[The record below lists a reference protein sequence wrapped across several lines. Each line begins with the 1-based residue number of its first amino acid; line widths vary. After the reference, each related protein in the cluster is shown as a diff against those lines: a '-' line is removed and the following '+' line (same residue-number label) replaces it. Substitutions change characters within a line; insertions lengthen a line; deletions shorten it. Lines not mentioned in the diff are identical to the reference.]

1 VTFFRKLVLVCA
13 IATGCE
19 ACTYVGSQR
28 VITPDLTGNDPHWIK
43 AYNRDC
49 WLYDPKAHT
58 EVILVWSGSCQ
69 DKLVSGFGQQQWYSG
84 LNPDGSY
91 SADKLIQT
99 ITVSATRGVAQ
110 GPAHLEDHNG
120 SFSAVFENGVAKN
133 IVRPATAPSQN
144 GYLPVYGQPPD
155 TPPPLGVT
163 GDPRLDN
170 TPPRAT
176 E

>member
-1 VTFFRKLVLVCA
+1 MTFFRKLVLACA

-19 ACTYVGSQR
+19 ACTYVGPQG

-43 AYNRDC
+43 AYNQDC
-49 WLYDPKAHT
+49 WLYDPKAHA
-58 EVILVWSGSCQ
+58 EVVLVWSGSCQ
-69 DKLVSGFGQQQWYSG
+69 ERLVSGFGQQQWYSG

-99 ITVSATRGVAQ
+99 VNVSATRGVAQ
-110 GPAHLEDHNG
+110 GHAHLEDHNG
-120 SFSAVFENGVAKN
+120 SFDAVFENGVAKN
-133 IVRPATAPSQN
+133 IVRTAAAPSRS
-144 GYLPVYGQPPD
+144 GYLPGH
-155 TPPPLGVT
+155 T

-170 TPPRAT
+170 APPPAT